1 MSPSRN
7 IFAIYNVRVIGIMY
21 THGLSCFLAVVMY
34 TGVNLPVYLPTHRAS
49 LGPADGD
56 LKEIK
61 AEMRLVLS
69 TVKDSESNQES
80 MRKSFDSKLD
90 RMRNEFM
97 ATLDEKVQ
105 TLRGDIA
112 IDISKQTGRIDQL
125 ENCLQSLQS
134 RFDTMELTASESS
147 TVTQNGVSMHT

>member
-1 MSPSRN
+1 
-7 IFAIYNVRVIGIMY
+7 
-21 THGLSCFLAVVMY
+21 MY
-34 TGVNLPVYLPTHRAS
+34 TGVNLPVYLPTHMAS

-112 IDISKQTGRIDQL
+112 M
-125 ENCLQSLQS
+125 
-134 RFDTMELTASESS
+134 DTS
-147 TVTQNGVSMHT
+147 